1 MAANGLT
8 PLLHP
13 FESFMPSVG
22 WQPSPALLTQVS
34 PSAQAVIKTMN
45 QHGRLWSSTI
55 AASLRRLPQRTN
67 ALWQIRLDQAST
79 DARSTETPGP
89 IVEETVSFLKY

>member
-34 PSAQAVIKTMN
+34 PSAQAVIKTVT

-55 AASLRRLPQRTN
+55 AASLRHLPLRTN
-67 ALWQIRLDQAST
+67 AQRQISNLDNYVLLSLLT
-79 DARSTETPGP
+79 PHRDA
-89 IVEETVSFLKY
+89 